1 MITQPSTRW
10 RRRMRRLGA
19 FALAGFLAANAI
31 ACMQARALLRYGPAG
46 QNTPGIEQL
55 TAGEK
60 LRTILLGAQ
69 VPRPENRRTPADL
82 GWDYEVATIDTAAGP
97 LEAWVLPGAPAGGV
111 AVLFHGYAA
120 SKESLL
126 PAAAP
131 FRNRSYAAVLVDFHG
146 SGGSAGAT
154 TSLGASEAGDVA
166 AALGYARQ
174 RWPGRPLVVYGFS
187 MGSAAAVRALAGDPL
202 APDALILEAP
212 FDRLLT
218 TVGHRFAA
226 MGLPATP
233 GAELLVFWGSLQA
246 GFNGFAFNPV
256 EDARRISSP
265 TLLVHGAD
273 DPRVTA
279 AEVRSFADALGGP
292 ASFVDV
298 AGVGHEPVSVADPA
312 AWERIAG
319 EFLDRLGADR

>member
-1 MITQPSTRW
+1 MAANPTNRW
-10 RRRMRRLGA
+10 PRRRRRLGA
-19 FALAGFLAANAI
+19 LALASFLAANAI
-31 ACMQARALLRYGPAG
+31 ACMQARALLRYGPPG
-46 QNTPGIEQL
+46 ENTPGIEAL
-55 TAGEK
+55 TFGQK

-82 GWDYEVATIDTAAGP
+82 GWDYEVAAIDTAAGP
-97 LEAWVLPGAPAGGV
+97 LEAWVLPGRPDGGV
-111 AVLFHGYAA
+111 ALLFHGYAA

-131 FRNRSYAAVLVDFHG
+131 FRARGYTAVLVDFHG
-146 SGGSAGAT
+146 SGGSAGAS

-166 AALGYARQ
+166 AALDYAR
-174 RWPGRPLVVYGFS
+174 RIWPGRPLAVYGFS
-187 MGSAAAVRALAGDPL
+187 MGSAAAVRALAADPL

-218 TVGHRFAA
+218 TVGHRFTA
-226 MGLPATP
+226 MGLPAAP

-279 AEVRSFADALGGP
+279 DEVRSFAGALRGP
-292 ASFVDV
+292 SSFVDV

-319 EFLDRLGADR
+319 EFLDSLEPGR